1 MTKISNKQKNTFI
14 SERVFMIKPKNLT
27 YFLTTLEVDETPPMI
42 VFTT

>member
-1 MTKISNKQKNTFI
+1 MTKISNKQKNTFL

-27 YFLTTLEVDETPPMI
+27 YFLTILEVEETPPII